1 MMCVCAS
8 VCVCVRVCLFFSP
21 KKCLRPALKLEQK
34 LFWASLDYW
43 LFGRRVLHWQNQFL
57 LLFKIYWNLT
67 HRSNAA
73 VSVAV
78 AAGDDV
84 NCAALLLLYAVSSSL
99 PQFINGSHFSR
110 SVKQSVVRVFV
121 LQWFSGSRSWPKVS
135 FCAPITQTL
144 SQLERKVFCHNRNFA
159 LVGVIKHLCKCLP
172 WMSLLSNIN

>member
-1 MMCVCAS
+1 MLLYYYFRVLSGRSFAFLRVSLWATSLVCFFNNYYHTLLTHNWND
-8 VCVCVRVCLFFSP
+8 VCVCVRLCVCVCLFFSP

-84 NCAALLLLYAVSSSL
+84 NCAALLLLYVVSSSL

-110 SVKQSVVRVFV
+110 SVKQSVPSLR
-121 LQWFSGSRSWPKVS
+121 LGLGSG
-135 FCAPITQTL
+135 FCAGMVQRFTIL
-144 SQLERKVFCHNRNFA
+144 A
-159 LVGVIKHLCKCLP
+159 
-172 WMSLLSNIN
+172 